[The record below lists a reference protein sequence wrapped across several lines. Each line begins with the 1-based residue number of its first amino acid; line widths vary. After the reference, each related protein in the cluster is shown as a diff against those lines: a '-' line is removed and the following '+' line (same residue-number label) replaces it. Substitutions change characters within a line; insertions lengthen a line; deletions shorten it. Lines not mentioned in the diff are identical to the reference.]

1 MLIPIDRKEPDVGP
15 TGRKGNAMDK
25 LYVNGPIL
33 TMEREKP
40 EQALLVC
47 GGRIEAVGKPGTGG
61 GAVPSPHTDCGFGGT
76 GAVARLY

>member
-47 GGRIEAVGKPGTGG
+47 GGRIEAVGSR
-61 GAVPSPHTDCGFGGT
+61 AQVEERCRPHTQTVDLEGR

>member
-1 MLIPIDRKEPDVGP
+1 
-15 TGRKGNAMDK
+15 MDK

-47 GGRIEAVGKPGTGG
+47 GGRIEAVGSR
-61 GAVPSPHTDCGFGGT
+61 AQVEERVPSPHTDCGFGGT
-76 GAVARLY
+76 GRYCPPLLIRTAI